1 MSLLKCLQT
10 NTAQYVLTIT
20 TSALLDSTD
29 SGTTTITLGD
39 LQSAVASSGTVLIQ
53 LTNTMRN
60 CSMVARAAPQDVR
73 QYYTR

>member
-20 TSALLDSTD
+20 TSALLDTTGYD
-29 SGTTTITLGD
+29 GTTPITLGD

-60 CSMVARAAPQDVR
+60 CSMVARAAPHNVQ
-73 QYYTR
+73 QYYG